1 MARLNI
7 SIPDELKDA
16 MDQIDYNWS
25 GAAQVAFTRV
35 LEIER
40 LKKEGKDMDAGLM
53 RLRDIKNADSE
64 REKAEG
70 FADGQN
76 YALEHADY
84 DELENITRW
93 HESIKA
99 NSEQSNAVGLLN
111 NWLEIWANE
120 RSIFY
125 PSKSASQS
133 GRSSFSDVGVNYAF
147 GFYEGAASVFTKI

>member
-7 SIPDELKDA
+7 SISDELKDA

-35 LEIER
+35 LEIEL

-64 REKAEG
+64 REKAKG

-84 DELENITRW
+84 DELENLASW

-99 NSEQSNAVGLLN
+99 NREQDTAVELLN
-111 NWLEIWANE
+111 NWLDIWANE

-125 PSKSASQS
+125 PSASASKAS
-133 GRSSFSDVGVNYAF
+133 HSSCSDVSVNYAF
-147 GFYEGAASVFTKI
+147 GFYEGAASVFSKV